1 MAPNVCEESF
11 EKSVEMDHE
20 TTTGKADNVE
30 EGKLG
35 EEQVESENKRI
46 VNENS
51 PVVHYW
57 KDEECQPLVHP
68 SDATS
73 LGILCN

>member
-11 EKSVEMDHE
+11 EKSVEMVMKQQRE
-20 TTTGKADNVE
+20 KRQCRRR
-30 EGKLG
+30 KLG

-68 SDATS
+68 SDAT
-73 LGILCN
+73 LVR

>member
-1 MAPNVCEESF
+1 MVPNVCEESM

-20 TTTGKADNVE
+20 TTTEKVENVE
-30 EGKLG
+30 KGKLE
-35 EEQVESENKRI
+35 EEQVESENKMI